1 MESNEPLTDNLLQG
15 VFDLLQEGIVITD
28 PRGKILSAN
37 SRMGTL
43 TGYSA
48 LELQKC
54 YLHHLICWEGVHP
67 SEGDV
72 SRMWSFF
79 SKATR
84 ETLAGSLRGKH
95 GKILPAQLQAQKIA
109 CNGHDGNYLV
119 TISDLTEVT
128 SLRKEVHDLE
138 AKLESLRS
146 EGGDCLLEKEEWEIV
161 QLEARL
167 QETENY
173 LEHILRTS
181 GECVIVTDSNN
192 TIVRINAALVDTLG
206 YGIEELLSNP
216 LSNIM
221 PLMPGSY
228 ISTTE
233 DMIVIGDEFLA
244 LYEKTQSSILREGR
258 HEYEMYLLQK
268 CGKIVPVEMSTTL
281 LYDEEGKRNGTVSV
295 GRDVSDRKKMYEALK
310 RAKEKAEDATRYKSE
325 FLANM
330 SHEIR
335 TPMNAVLGFTAM
347 LLETA
352 LDSEQKDYVQTVQQ
366 SAQALLALIND
377 ILDFSKLEAGKMH
390 LEEIDFDPEELSYDI
405 CDLIKTKMEGK
416 DIELLCRVSDDIPSS
431 VKGDAIKVR
440 QVLVNL
446 MDNAVK
452 FTHQGEIELSLEKEE
467 ETEEHVKL
475 HAKVRDSGIGIPHDK
490 LKSIFKMFQQ
500 ADGST
505 TRKFGGTGLGLSICK
520 GISQAMAGDVWAESL
535 TMRELRHAQSSSGD
549 PGSIFHFTACF
560 KKSDKPS
567 SCTTHRRSLAGKK
580 VMIVDKNQHSRGIL
594 NHLFRAVGARVTV
607 LAEAEKLQETLLAAL
622 HADDSF
628 DICMVDIHMPV
639 ISGYDVVRMVRQNEK
654 LTTLPLVALASFPL
668 AGARQCREAGFNGF
682 LTKPV
687 RRQKL
692 LDMVD
697 ELLTEKEEQGV
708 SCMHSTSDRC
718 EQREETIPNDHTTVK
733 EIINQ
738 STRILLVE
746 DNVVNR
752 KLAITM
758 LTQSGYQVETASN
771 GKEAVALYKLSAGG
785 DGKTSVEKSDAND
798 GTKENGRYN
807 LIFMDVQMPV
817 MDGLTATQEIRKWEQ
832 GKGCHIPVI
841 AMTANAMEGD
851 KEKCLEAGMDD
862 YVAKPI
868 RREDVFELVEKWKRV
883 CA

>member
-1 MESNEPLTDNLLQG
+1 MDGNESLTGNLLQG
-15 VFDLLQEGIVITD
+15 VFDLLEEGIVITD
-28 PRGKILSAN
+28 PHGKILSAN
-37 SRMGTL
+37 SRMETL
-43 TGYSA
+43 TGYST
-48 LELQKC
+48 LELQEC
-54 YLHHLICWEGVHP
+54 SLHHLVCCEGVHL
-67 SEGDV
+67 SAGDT
-72 SRMWSFF
+72 SGTWSSFLN
-79 SKATR
+79 ATG
-84 ETLAGSLRGKH
+84 ESLTGSLLGKH
-95 GKILPAQLQAQKIA
+95 GKILPAQLHAQKIA
-109 CNGHDGNYLV
+109 SNGHEGNYLV

-128 SLRKEVHDLE
+128 TLRKQVHDLE
-138 AKLESLRS
+138 TKLESS
-146 EGGDCLLEKEEWEIV
+146 GPEGEDCLQEKAEWEIT

-173 LEHILRTS
+173 LENILRTS

-206 YGIEELLSNP
+206 YGIEELLGNP
-216 LSNIM
+216 FSTII
-221 PLMPGSY
+221 PLIPGSY
-228 ISTTE
+228 ISTTG
-233 DMIVIGDEFLA
+233 DMIGIGDAFLA
-244 LYEKTQSSILREGR
+244 LYEETQSRILHEGR

-281 LYDEEGKRNGTVSV
+281 LYDEEGNKNGTVSV

-335 TPMNAVLGFTAM
+335 TPMNAVLGFTSM

-352 LDSEQKDYVQTVQQ
+352 LDSEQRDYVQTVKQ

-377 ILDFSKLEAGKMH
+377 ILDFSKLEAGKMD
-390 LEEIDFDPEELSYDI
+390 LEEIDFDPEELAYDI
-405 CDLIKTKMEGK
+405 CDLIKPKMEGK
-416 DIELLCRVSDDIPSS
+416 NIELLCRVGDDIPSS

-467 ETEEHVKL
+467 EAEEHVKL

-520 GISQAMAGDVWAESL
+520 GISQAMTGDVWAESL
-535 TMRELRHAQSSSGD
+535 SKRELRHAQSTSGD

-560 KKSDKPS
+560 KKSDKLS
-567 SCTTHRRSLAGKK
+567 SGVAHHRSLAGKK
-580 VMIVDKNQHSRGIL
+580 VMIVDKNQHSRGIV
-594 NHLFRAVGARVTV
+594 NHLFRSVGSRVTV
-607 LAEAEKLQETLLAAL
+607 LSEAAKVQETLLAAL
-622 HADDSF
+622 NADDSF
-628 DICMVDIHMPV
+628 DICMLDIHMPV
-639 ISGYDVVRMVRQNEK
+639 INGYDVARMVRQNEK
-654 LTTLPLVALASFPL
+654 LTNLPLVALASFPL
-668 AGARQCREAGFNGF
+668 AGAKQCREAGFNGF
-682 LTKPV
+682 LAKPV

-692 LDMVD
+692 LDMVE
-697 ELLTEKEEQGV
+697 ELLKEKEEKSDSSV
-708 SCMHSTSDRC
+708 HSSSDLC
-718 EQREETIPNDHTTVK
+718 EQRAEKTPNKQSAVEEP
-733 EIINQ
+733 ING

-746 DNVVNR
+746 DNLVNQ

-758 LTQSGYQVETASN
+758 LTKSGYQVETASN
-771 GKEAVALYKLSAGG
+771 GEEALRMYKLSAGG
-785 DGKTSVEKSDAND
+785 DGKRNAGKSHGND
-798 GTKENGRYN
+798 GNEENGNYN

-817 MDGLTATQEIRKWEQ
+817 MDGLTATQEIREWEQ

-868 RREDVFELVEKWKRV
+868 RREDIFEVVEKWKRV